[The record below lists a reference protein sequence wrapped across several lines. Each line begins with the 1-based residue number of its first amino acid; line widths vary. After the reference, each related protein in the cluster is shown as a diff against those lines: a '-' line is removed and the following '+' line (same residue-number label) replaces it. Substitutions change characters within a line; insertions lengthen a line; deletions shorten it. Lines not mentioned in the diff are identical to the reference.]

1 MNYRNLGNTGLIVS
15 EIGFGAWGIGGGAGG
30 HAAYGP
36 TYDNESIN
44 ALHAA
49 LDAGVTLYDTSDLYG
64 MGHSEKLIGQA
75 FRKTRDDVVIATKGG
90 VINPVGDQ
98 NFSPVYLR
106 EALERSL
113 TRLACEYVDLYQL
126 HSMPIELLEQNDS
139 LLRFL
144 EAVVQEGK
152 VRVVG
157 ISACSPQEAL
167 AAVEHFGF
175 RSVQVNLSLLDWRA
189 VDCDLLQRSNDLGA
203 GVIARTPLCFGLL
216 TGCYSAADFSDSND
230 HRARWPSEQLER
242 WITAARLFG
251 DVIFSGGEQTTS
263 QKALRFCLSF
273 SEVAS
278 VIPGMLTTD
287 QVHENIVASKL
298 GKLSDAEMT
307 AVERIY
313 RENIFTIGK

>member
-1 MNYRNLGNTGLIVS
+1 MNYRNLGSTGLIVS

-36 TYDNESIN
+36 TSDNESIN

-49 LDAGVTLYDTSDLYG
+49 LDAGITLYDTSDLYG

-75 FRKTRDDVVIATKGG
+75 FQNTRYQVVIATKGG
-90 VINPVGDQ
+90 VMNPAGEL

-113 TRLACEYVDLYQL
+113 ARLACEYVDLYQL
-126 HSMPIELLEQNDS
+126 HSLPIEQLEQNDS

-144 EAVVQEGK
+144 EAIVQEGK

-157 ISACSPQEAL
+157 ISARSPWEAL
-167 AAVEHFGF
+167 VAVVHFGF

-189 VDCDLLQRSNDLGA
+189 VDCGLLQRSNDLGA

-216 TGCYSAADFSDSND
+216 TGRYSVTDLSDSND
-230 HRARWPSEQLER
+230 HRARWPREQLER
-242 WITAARLFG
+242 WISAARLFG
-251 DVIFSGGEQTTS
+251 DVICSGGEQTAS
-263 QKALRFCLSF
+263 QKALRFCMSF

-278 VIPGMLTTD
+278 VIPGMLTPD
-287 QVHENIVASKL
+287 QVGENIMASEL
-298 GKLSDAEMT
+298 GELSDAEMT

-313 RENIFTIGK
+313 RENIFMVGK